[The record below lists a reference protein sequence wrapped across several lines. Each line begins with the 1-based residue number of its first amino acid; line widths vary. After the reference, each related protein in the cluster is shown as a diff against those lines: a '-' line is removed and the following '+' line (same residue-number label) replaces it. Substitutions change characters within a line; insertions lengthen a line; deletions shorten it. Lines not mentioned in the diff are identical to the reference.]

1 LKINSN
7 INAQIAANAL
17 SKNERVMGNAMERLS
32 TGVRINSATDD
43 AAGLAITSK
52 MNSQING
59 LKQAIRNTND
69 AISMLQ
75 VAEGA
80 TVEITNMLQRM
91 SVSRQHQL
99 D

>member
-1 LKINSN
+1 
-7 INAQIAANAL
+7 
-17 SKNERVMGNAMERLS
+17 MGNAMERLS

>member
-1 LKINSN
+1 MKINSN